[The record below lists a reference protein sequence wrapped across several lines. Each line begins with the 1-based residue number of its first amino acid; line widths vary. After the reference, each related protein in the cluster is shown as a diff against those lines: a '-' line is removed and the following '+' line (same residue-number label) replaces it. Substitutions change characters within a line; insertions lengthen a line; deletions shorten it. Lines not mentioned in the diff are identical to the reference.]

1 MSMERSC
8 SQGTTAWREKIGQ
21 MTPAESHQQQLAQ
34 GPPLVEKVAAINKPP
49 VMILEQGT
57 SVLEKTV
64 KALA

>member
-21 MTPAESHQQQLAQ
+21 MASAESHQQRLAQ
-34 GPPLVEKVAAINKPP
+34 GPPFLTSGCHKNTLVTT
-49 VMILEQGT
+49 LEQGT
-57 SVLEKTV
+57 SVLEKLV